1 MFLTPSKNSK
11 MTKKI
16 VYLIGAGPGDA
27 GLITVKGLQRLQQAD
42 CVIYDGLANPALLEA
57 CKPQAEKIC
66 VAKRCGAHCL
76 RQEQIN
82 ALLVEKARQYDCVVR
97 LKGGD
102 PGLFG
107 RAAEEVAACRT
118 AGFEVQIIPGVTAAS
133 AAAAYS
139 GIFLTDRTKASAVAL
154 ITGRQADDTAE
165 PLDWRALAS
174 FCGTLVFYM
183 AMDNLA
189 DICQQLMSAGKP
201 PDLPASVVYQAS
213 MPQQKMLTGRL
224 DTIAAACR
232 AAGIGAPAVVII
244 GPAAEPQQPS
254 WFMAQPLFGKT
265 VVICRDAPSNRL
277 FADKLAARG
286 AVVLPFDGLAIQP
299 LTTPPQTQTILEAM
313 AQTDWVVFTSANGVS
328 AVLAALYAAGKDARV
343 FAGVRLA
350 CIGSQTAARLAEFGL
365 QADFVPT
372 DYTADALTT
381 QLAASGNVV
390 GTRFLLLRSEIA
402 PPDLKW
408 RLSQNGGL
416 VREIAVY
423 TVQAVRPPENQIQAI
438 QTALESRQQMW
449 LTFTSSS
456 AVRSFLSVFQPAQIA
471 ASGAQIASIG
481 PMCSGALTQAGLS
494 VAVEAAVH
502 TTDGII
508 DAIET
513 YLCKA
518 NS

>member
-1 MFLTPSKNSK
+1 MA
-11 MTKKI
+11 KKI
-16 VYLIGAGPGDA
+16 VYLVGAGPGDA
-27 GLITVKGLQRLQQAD
+27 GLITIRGLQRLQQAD
-42 CVIYDGLANPALLEA
+42 CVIYDGLANPALLDA
-57 CKPQAEKIC
+57 CRPHAEKIC
-66 VAKRCGAHCL
+66 VAKRCGAHRL
-76 RQEQIN
+76 RQDEIN

-107 RAAEEVAACRT
+107 RAAEEASACRA

-139 GIFLTDRTKASAVAL
+139 GIFLTDRAKASAVAL

-183 AMDNLA
+183 AMDNLG
-189 DICQQLMSAGKP
+189 DICQQLMAAGKAA
-201 PDLPASVVYQAS
+201 DTPASVVYQATL
-213 MPQQKMLTGRL
+213 PQQKVLTGRL

-232 AAGIGAPAVVII
+232 AEGIGAPAVVII
-244 GPAAEPQQPS
+244 GSAATPQQPS

-265 VVICRDAPSNRL
+265 VIICRDASSNRL

-286 AVVLPFDGLAIQP
+286 AVVLPFDGLVIEP
-299 LTTPPQTQTILEAM
+299 LTAPPQTQTLLEAM

-328 AVLAALYAAGKDARV
+328 AVFAALYAAGKDARA

-372 DYTADALTT
+372 DYTANALAI
-381 QLAASGNVV
+381 QLAAGGNVA
-390 GTRFLLLRSEIA
+390 GKRFLLLRSEIA
-402 PPDLKW
+402 PPDLKKH
-408 RLSQNGGL
+408 LSESGGL
-416 VREIAVY
+416 VREIPVY
-423 TVQAVRPPENQIQAI
+423 TVRPIRPAENQIQAI
-438 QTALESRQQMW
+438 HAALENRQAAW
-449 LTFTSSS
+449 ITFTSSS
-456 AVRSFLSVFQPAQIA
+456 AVQSFLSVFPPAQIV
-471 ASGAQIASIG
+471 ASGAHIASIG
-481 PMCSGALTQAGLS
+481 PVCSHTLTQAGLS
-494 VAVEAAVH
+494 VAVEASVH

-508 DAIET
+508 DAVET
-513 YLCKA
+513 YCSMSNLGHD
-518 NS
+518 